1 MYLLSKN
8 YDAVLPIYYP
18 SSRRERVNLRAYQ
31 FNSVQFHYFLILP
44 PRSGYLRIFLTD
56 NMSVRI
62 ANKTMVTIQVARDIK
77 APLEKVWDVVSDIDN
92 EPRYWRG
99 TKSIKNISKNG
110 NVTEREVVIAFKES
124 KCKET
129 VVLEPKKS
137 VKVNISQGPMKGSK
151 TITIKSAGV
160 NKTTVDVLW
169 DIRLAGFMGVFTG
182 MIKKH
187 IKQGTQDALERI
199 ATAATD

>member
-1 MYLLSKN
+1 
-8 YDAVLPIYYP
+8 
-18 SSRRERVNLRAYQ
+18 
-31 FNSVQFHYFLILP
+31 
-44 PRSGYLRIFLTD
+44 
-56 NMSVRI
+56 MSVRV
-62 ANKTMVTIQVARDIK
+62 ANKTMVTIQAARDIK

-151 TITIKSAGV
+151 TITIKSGV
-160 NKTTVDVLW
+160 DKTTVHVLW

-187 IKQGTQDALERI
+187 IKQGTEDALERI
-199 ATAATD
+199 ATAAAD

>member
-1 MYLLSKN
+1 
-8 YDAVLPIYYP
+8 
-18 SSRRERVNLRAYQ
+18 
-31 FNSVQFHYFLILP
+31 
-44 PRSGYLRIFLTD
+44 
-56 NMSVRI
+56 MSVRV

-160 NKTTVDVLW
+160 DKTTVHVLW

-187 IKQGTQDALERI
+187 IKQGTHDALERI
-199 ATAATD
+199 ATAAAD

>member
-1 MYLLSKN
+1 
-8 YDAVLPIYYP
+8 
-18 SSRRERVNLRAYQ
+18 
-31 FNSVQFHYFLILP
+31 
-44 PRSGYLRIFLTD
+44 
-56 NMSVRI
+56 MSVRVT
-62 ANKTMVTIQVARDIK
+62 NKIMVTIQVARDIK

-160 NKTTVDVLW
+160 DKTTVHVLW
-169 DIRLAGFMGVFTG
+169 DIRLAGLWECLLG
-182 MIKKH
+182 
-187 IKQGTQDALERI
+187 
-199 ATAATD
+199 

>member
-1 MYLLSKN
+1 
-8 YDAVLPIYYP
+8 
-18 SSRRERVNLRAYQ
+18 
-31 FNSVQFHYFLILP
+31 
-44 PRSGYLRIFLTD
+44 
-56 NMSVRI
+56 MSVRV
-62 ANKTMVTIQVARDIK
+62 ANKTMVTIQAARDIK

-151 TITIKSAGV
+151 TITIKSGV

-169 DIRLAGFMGVFTG
+169 NIRLAGFMGVFTG

-187 IKQGTQDALERI
+187 IKQGTEDALERI
-199 ATAATD
+199 ATAAAD

>member
-1 MYLLSKN
+1 
-8 YDAVLPIYYP
+8 
-18 SSRRERVNLRAYQ
+18 
-31 FNSVQFHYFLILP
+31 
-44 PRSGYLRIFLTD
+44 
-56 NMSVRI
+56 MSVRV

-92 EPRYWRG
+92 EPRYWLG

-169 DIRLAGFMGVFTG
+169 NIRLAGFMGVFTG